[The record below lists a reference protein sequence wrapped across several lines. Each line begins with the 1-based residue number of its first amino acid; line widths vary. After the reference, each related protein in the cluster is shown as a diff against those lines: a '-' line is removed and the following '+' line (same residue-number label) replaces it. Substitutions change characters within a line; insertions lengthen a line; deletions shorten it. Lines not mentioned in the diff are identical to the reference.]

1 MFTPYYRPRRL
12 RRNDAI
18 RDLVRET
25 NLSVNDLILPLFV
38 VEGKNIKNPI
48 SSMPGNDQL
57 SIDLLIKEVREVY
70 KLGIQ
75 SIILFGIPDQ
85 KDATGSDAVNE
96 SGIIQRAVMA
106 VKEAVPEMYV
116 ITDVCFC
123 EYTDHGHCGAI
134 VDGNVDNDTTLQMLS
149 DQVVTHAKAG
159 ADMVAPSGMM
169 DGMVGAI
176 RKGLDDNNFE
186 NIPIMSY
193 AAKYASGFYGPFR
206 EAAES
211 TPQFGDRRAYQMDPA
226 NSREA
231 MYEVELDV
239 NEGADIIMVKPALSY
254 LDIIHKVKTQINLP
268 VAAYNVSGE
277 FSMVKAAAKLGW
289 IDEQKVAM
297 EILTS
302 IKRAGAD
309 LILTY
314 YAKDAARWLNK
325 I

>member
-25 NLSVNDLILPLFV
+25 NLLVNDLILPLFV

-48 SSMPGNDQL
+48 GSMPGNDQI
-57 SIDLLIKEVREVY
+57 SIDLLVKEVKEIR

-134 VDGNVDNDTTLQMLS
+134 IDGNVDNDTTLQMLS
-149 DQVVTHAKAG
+149 DQVITHAKAG

-176 RKGLDDNNFE
+176 RKGLDENNFE

-254 LDIIHKVKTQINLP
+254 LDIIHKVKSQINLP

-314 YAKDAARWLNK
+314 YAKEAARWLNK
-325 I
+325 